1 MTEAVIVAL
10 ITAAGAVIGQWLISR
25 RQNEDRKTAD
35 AVRDAR
41 IDDRMAAV
49 EKKLDIHNGYAEK
62 LGEIQQDIAVIKT
75 EISMIQRGAQ

>member
-1 MTEAVIVAL
+1 MTEAVVVAL
-10 ITAAGAVIGQWLISR
+10 ITAVGAVIGQWLISR

-41 IDDRMAAV
+41 IEDRMAAV

-62 LGEIQQDIAVIKT
+62 LGEIQQDIAVIKS
-75 EISMIQRGAQ
+75 EITMLKRGA

>member
-10 ITAAGAVIGQWLISR
+10 ITATGAVIGQWLISR

>member
-10 ITAAGAVIGQWLISR
+10 ITAVGAVIGQWLISR

-41 IDDRMAAV
+41 IEDRMAAV

-62 LGEIQQDIAVIKT
+62 LGEIQQDIAVIKS
-75 EISMIQRGAQ
+75 EITMLKRGA

>member
-1 MTEAVIVAL
+1 MTEAIIVAL
-10 ITAAGAVIGQWLISR
+10 ITAVGAVIGQWLISR

-35 AVRDAR
+35 AIRDAR
-41 IDDRMAAV
+41 IEDRMVAV

-75 EISMIQRGAQ
+75 EITMLQRGA

>member
-10 ITAAGAVIGQWLISR
+10 ITAVGAGLGQWLISR

-75 EISMIQRGAQ
+75 EISAIQRGAQ

>member
-10 ITAAGAVIGQWLISR
+10 ITAVGAVIGQWLISR

-41 IDDRMAAV
+41 IEDRMVAV

-62 LGEIQQDIAVIKT
+62 LGEIQQDIAVIKS
-75 EISMIQRGAQ
+75 EITMLKRGA

>member
-10 ITAAGAVIGQWLISR
+10 ITAVGAVIGQWLISR

-49 EKKLDIHNGYAEK
+49 EKKLDTHNGYAEK
-62 LGEIQQDIAVIKT
+62 LGEIQQDIAVIKS
-75 EISMIQRGAQ
+75 EITMLKRGA

>member
-10 ITAAGAVIGQWLISR
+10 ITAVGAVIGQWLISR

-41 IDDRMAAV
+41 IEDRMAAV

-62 LGEIQQDIAVIKT
+62 LGEIQQDIAVIRT
-75 EISMIQRGAQ
+75 EISMIQRGA

>member
-10 ITAAGAVIGQWLISR
+10 ITAVGAVIGQWLISR

-41 IDDRMAAV
+41 IEDRMAAV

-62 LGEIQQDIAVIKT
+62 LGEIQQDIAVIKS
-75 EISMIQRGAQ
+75 EITVLKRGA

>member
-10 ITAAGAVIGQWLISR
+10 ITAVGAVIGQWLISR

-41 IDDRMAAV
+41 IEDRMAAV

-75 EISMIQRGAQ
+75 EITMLKRGA

>member
-1 MTEAVIVAL
+1 MTEAIIVAL
-10 ITAAGAVIGQWLISR
+10 ITAVGAVIGQWLISR

-35 AVRDAR
+35 AIRDAR
-41 IDDRMAAV
+41 IEDRMAAV

-75 EISMIQRGAQ
+75 EISMLQRGA

>member
-10 ITAAGAVIGQWLISR
+10 ITAVGAVIGQWLISR

-41 IDDRMAAV
+41 VEDRMAAV

-75 EISMIQRGAQ
+75 EITMLKRGA